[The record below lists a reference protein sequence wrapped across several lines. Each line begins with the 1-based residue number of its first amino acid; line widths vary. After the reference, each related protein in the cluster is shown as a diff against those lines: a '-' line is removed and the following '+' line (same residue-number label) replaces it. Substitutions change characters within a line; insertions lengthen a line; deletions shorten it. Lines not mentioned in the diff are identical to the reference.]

1 MHFCHLLYSSCCY
14 INNSDCSKYICAYI
28 FSFVGTSDPYVK
40 FKISG
45 KQLYKSRTVNRTLEP
60 YWDEF
65 FTIPVEDVFE
75 PLHVRVFDYD
85 FALQDDYMGSAQID
99 LTQLEL
105 NRYFFYLINNP
116 FFIFHMTPY

>member
-1 MHFCHLLYSSCCY
+1 MYFSYYSLQ
-14 INNSDCSKYICAYI
+14 ICLSNIVLFIYM
-28 FSFVGTSDPYVK
+28 FYFLGTSDPYVK

-75 PLHVRVFDYD
+75 PLHIRVYDYD

-99 LTQLEL
+99 LTHLEL
-105 NRYFFYLINNP
+105 NR
-116 FFIFHMTPY
+116 

>member
-1 MHFCHLLYSSCCY
+1 MCILVFPHTFFLSLFFHIIDLGHVLIMYYLFICFILL
-14 INNSDCSKYICAYI
+14 
-28 FSFVGTSDPYVK
+28 GTSDPYVK

-75 PLHVRVFDYD
+75 PLHIRVYDYD

-99 LTQLEL
+99 LTHLEL
-105 NRYFFYLINNP
+105 NR
-116 FFIFHMTPY
+116 

>member
-1 MHFCHLLYSSCCY
+1 MVLYTSYFKS
-14 INNSDCSKYICAYI
+14 ILIF
-28 FSFVGTSDPYVK
+28 FSFSGTSDPYVK

-75 PLHVRVFDYD
+75 PLHLRVFDYD
-85 FALQDDYMGSAQID
+85 FALQDDYMGAAQID
-99 LTQLEL
+99 LTHLEL
-105 NRYFFYLINNP
+105 NRYFFP
-116 FFIFHMTPY
+116 S

>member
-1 MHFCHLLYSSCCY
+1 MVQSFCLFSFYL
-14 INNSDCSKYICAYI
+14 YI
-28 FSFVGTSDPYVK
+28 FHFNNPQICLSNFLFIYIFFIFLGTSDPYVK

-75 PLHVRVFDYD
+75 PLHIRVYDYD

-99 LTQLEL
+99 LTHLEL
-105 NRYFFYLINNP
+105 NR
-116 FFIFHMTPY
+116 

>member
-1 MHFCHLLYSSCCY
+1 MF
-14 INNSDCSKYICAYI
+14 I
-28 FSFVGTSDPYVK
+28 FLFLGTSDPYVK

-75 PLHVRVFDYD
+75 PLHIRVYDYD

-99 LTQLEL
+99 LTHLEL
-105 NRYFFYLINNP
+105 NRYLSKYFVLYVLFLLP
-116 FFIFHMTPY
+116 CLLVRQFQKTTSQF